1 MELKSQQKEFF
12 FPTRSTCL
20 AKNHEQLVVL
30 EGSPVE
36 LFFLLRAGRGKEKMG

>member
-30 EGSPVE
+30 EGSPLE
-36 LFFLLRAGRGKEKMG
+36 LFFLLRAGRGKETMG